1 MLDRVVYIPRNFTGT
16 TVDLGAFAELLLF
29 FGKVEVL
36 VGPGEFTELL
46 SSVGLDNLLHLQ
58 DEGLVAVRVLRE
70 VLAVHHNRRTD
81 IYDFGCFQPNSG
93 GREER
98 LQTPGEVV
106 TAAMRRA
113 RIGEGRVRRRLGRFF
128 RHGSVESVNHRV
140 GHPKGIP
147 ELARRDLEDA
157 SYVTDVV
164 RAFLDGYGYTNRPE
178 DWRFRVQKVEGGF
191 RIDTNLDFDR
201 LSQISSVIHGEPRQL
216 TAAHLVDCV
225 QDIRLEHHRAAVH
238 DADIAASF
246 FSGRLRQLRL
256 LDRPAPGKRPGTE
269 QVAQFQDVVLQG
281 RSIGDAMRSGR
292 RTVKDLLDLLA
303 KAHRFKEWLAGRPPD
318 ADLLAE
324 YVREISHLPWIEKL
338 PGRVL
343 RFSLVSGASLAAGAL
358 LDPTAG
364 AISGVGLAAANDFLI
379 ERLAHGWRPNQFVRD
394 ELERFGR

>member
-1 MLDRVVYIPRNFTGT
+1 MFDRIVYIPRNFTGT
-16 TVDLGAFAELLLF
+16 TVDLGTFAELLLF
-29 FGKVEVL
+29 FGRVEVL

-46 SSVGLDNLLHLQ
+46 KSVGLDNLLQFQ
-58 DEGLVAVRVLRE
+58 DEGLVTVRVLRE
-70 VLAVHHNRRTD
+70 VLAVHHSRRTD
-81 IYDFGCFQPNSG
+81 TYDFISLEPSSSG
-93 GREER
+93 AEKRPR
-98 LQTPGEVV
+98 TPDEVV

-113 RIGEGRVRRRLGRFF
+113 RIGEGLVRRRLGRFF
-128 RHGSVESVNHRV
+128 RHGSVESVNDRV

-147 ELARRDLEDA
+147 EQARRDLEDA

-164 RAFLDGYGYTNRPE
+164 RAFLDGYGYTSRPE
-178 DWRFRVQKVEGGF
+178 DWRFRVHRVEGGF

-201 LSQISSVIHGEPRQL
+201 LSRISSAIHGEPREL

-225 QDIRLEHHRAAVH
+225 QDIRFEHHRGAVH

-256 LDRPAPGKRPGTE
+256 LSRPAPGKRSGTE

-292 RTVKDLLDLLA
+292 RTVKDLFELLA

-324 YVREISHLPWIEKL
+324 YVQEISHLPWIEKL

-343 RFSLVSGASLAAGAL
+343 RFSLASGASLAAGAL

-364 AISGVGLAAANDFLI
+364 AISGAGLAAADDFLI
-379 ERLAHGWRPNQFVRD
+379 ERLARGWRPNQFVRD
-394 ELERFGR
+394 DLERFGR